1 MTVFEAE
8 GRGAGARPKRSAAAV
23 RAGRIAAGGITWFVL
38 AHTQLVYVAVTSPP
52 DCVPHLQAGEGA
64 SGQGA
69 FSAAKPAC

>member
-1 MTVFEAE
+1 MTAFEAE
-8 GRGAGARPKRSAAAV
+8 GRGAGARPKRSAAALL
-23 RAGRIAAGGITWFVL
+23 AGLIAAVGITLFVL
-38 AHTQLVYVAVTSPP
+38 ANTHLVYVAVTSQP